1 MYLKGQLQIHKQNRI
16 IRYIPSMFRLEKG
29 VNNYLH
35 ESISEFHY
43 TAPSIYDRKIRAVS
57 STFPSNRGQ
66 IFDIFDYMKFN
77 LYAPSVMENK
87 ILSPLNRSAKVHY
100 YYLLDSISPQ
110 LGSNLYKIRFIPR
123 YHSTQLLEG
132 FIWISSEDWAIRY
145 VNVSGKYDLIHFHL
159 SMKMGDTEESKYLPI
174 LLNLTLNFKFLR
186 NHLTMKYTGWMKY
199 NEIVLRKPGEDLA
212 VFRKQ
217 KKEHYNLSQ
226 SYTLTCDTS
235 SLISDRDS
243 FNRIRP
249 IPLSASEDSLYWM
262 ADERQRQKAA
272 DTLDTKPSKRKKN
285 LVYLGQLGDALIS
298 SYDID
303 ISKFGTVNCSPLIN
317 PLLVSYSHRNGISYR
332 QVFKYNK
339 LFHDGR
345 LLRIAPQI
353 GYNFTK
359 KSFMQKQ
366 T

>member
-1 MYLKGQLQIHKQNRI
+1 MYTYRLYVACWMIMLVLGLHPTTGEARNQVASLPEKSFVPDSVLEHIFNSATFYSQEVKSYKGDLYLKGQLQIHKQNRI
-16 IRYIPSMFRLEKG
+16 IRYIPSMFRLETG

-235 SLISDRDS
+235 RLI
-243 FNRIRP
+243 
-249 IPLSASEDSLYWM
+249 
-262 ADERQRQKAA
+262 
-272 DTLDTKPSKRKKN
+272 
-285 LVYLGQLGDALIS
+285 
-298 SYDID
+298 
-303 ISKFGTVNCSPLIN
+303 
-317 PLLVSYSHRNGISYR
+317 
-332 QVFKYNK
+332 
-339 LFHDGR
+339 
-345 LLRIAPQI
+345 
-353 GYNFTK
+353 
-359 KSFMQKQ
+359 
-366 T
+366 